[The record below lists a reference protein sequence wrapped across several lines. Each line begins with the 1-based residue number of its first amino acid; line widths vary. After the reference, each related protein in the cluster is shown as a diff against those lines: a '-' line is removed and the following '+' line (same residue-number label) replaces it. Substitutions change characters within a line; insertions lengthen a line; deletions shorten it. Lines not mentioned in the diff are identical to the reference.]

1 MNTRSIATVALMLL
15 AGTSSAALAETIDTR
30 IGKLEMN
37 GSYPTDESI
46 RKLYDERDF
55 QRATQA
61 YIWALPIVAMANW
74 QKAHEEIF
82 GAQSGDVVVYDDFVS
97 KRGILTANAT
107 TPYVISF
114 FNLAETGPVVIDMPE
129 GSVAGFVNDMW
140 QRPVIDM
147 GQTGPD
153 KGKGG
158 KYLIVGPG
166 QKVENTDGY
175 YVVEPSTLNI
185 FWGFRALEKDPAK
198 VQQLLD
204 ALKIYP
210 LAKKDN
216 PAKVRFVDVKGKA
229 WSQTQ
234 PRGLDYWKVL
244 SAIVNREPVQERDRL
259 FMAMLKPLGIEKGKP
274 FKPDERQAKLLNEG
288 TVVGEAMAKANDF
301 EKHFPA
307 AHYADGRQW
316 EFALA
321 LDPSQ
326 RAENY
331 DELDERAA
339 WFYEATTTSSGM
351 VTTTP
356 GVGQIYLGTY
366 KDKSG
371 NWLDGSKTYRLRVAP
386 NAPVAN
392 FWSMT
397 VYDTDTR
404 ALVDNPGQQADRSSR
419 MDLKK
424 NADDSVDI
432 YVGPKAPTGL
442 ESNWVQSLPGK
453 SWFSYFRLYG
463 PTEAFFDRS
472 WVLND
477 IEEINH

>member
-1 MNTRSIATVALMLL
+1 MKSQTIIL
-15 AGTSSAALAETIDTR
+15 AALAASVALVSVVRADTVSTR
-30 IGKLEMN
+30 IGNLKFQ
-37 GSYPTDESI
+37 GSYPSEATI
-46 RKLYDERDF
+46 TRLYDERDF

-61 YIWALPIVAMANW
+61 YLWAIPIVGMANW

-82 GAQSGDVVVYDDFVS
+82 GAKSGDVVIYDDFVS

-114 FNLAETGPVVIDMPE
+114 FNLAETGPVVVDMPE

-140 QRPVIDM
+140 QRPVVDM

-158 KYLIVGPG
+158 KYLLVGPD
-166 QKVENTDGY
+166 QKVDNTEGY
-175 YVVEPSTLNI
+175 YVVNPSTTNI
-185 FWGFRALEKDPAK
+185 FWGFRALERDPGK
-198 VQQLLD
+198 VQALLD

-210 LAKKDN
+210 LARKDN
-216 PAKVRFVDVKGKA
+216 PPEVRFVDVKGKS

-234 PRGLDYWKVL
+234 PRGLAYWQIL
-244 SAIVNREPVQERDRL
+244 ADIINREPVQERDRF

-274 FKPDERQAKLLNEG
+274 FRPDERQTKLLMEG
-288 TVVGEAMAKANDF
+288 AVVGEAMAKANDF
-301 EKHFPA
+301 EKQFSA
-307 AHYADGRQW
+307 AHYVDGRRW

-326 RAENY
+326 RAESY
-331 DELDERAA
+331 DQLDERAA
-339 WFYEATTTSSGM
+339 WFYEATTTSAGM

-366 KDKSG
+366 KDKAG
-371 NWLDGSKTYRLRVAP
+371 NWLNGSKTYRLRVAKD
-386 NAPVAN
+386 APVAN

-404 ALVDNPGQQADRSSR
+404 ALIDNRTQQADRSSR
-419 MDLKK
+419 MSLKK
-424 NADDSVDI
+424 NPDGSVDL
-432 YVGPKAPTGL
+432 YVGPKAPKGM

-463 PTEAFFDRS
+463 PTEPFFDRS
-472 WVLND
+472 WVLD
-477 IEEINH
+477 DFEEVK

>member
-1 MNTRSIATVALMLL
+1 MQRKAGILIAVAAMVGI
-15 AGTSSAALAETIDTR
+15 APIGIADTLDTH
-30 IGKLEMN
+30 IGKLEMS

-46 RKLYDERDF
+46 RKLYNERDF

-74 QKAHEEIF
+74 QKVHEEIF
-82 GAQSGDVVVYDDFVS
+82 GAKSGDVVVYNDFVS

-114 FNLAETGPVVIDMPE
+114 FNLAETGPVVIDMPQ

-140 QRPVIDM
+140 QRPVVDM

-158 KYLIVGPG
+158 KYLLIGPG

-175 YVVEPSTLNI
+175 YVVEPSTTNI
-185 FWGFRALEKDPAK
+185 FWGFRALESDPAK

-204 ALKIYP
+204 SLKIYP
-210 LAKKDN
+210 LSNKDN
-216 PAKVRFVDVKGKA
+216 PAKTRFVDVKGKA

-244 SAIVNREPVQERDRL
+244 SDIINREPVQERDRL
-259 FMAMLKPLGIEKGKP
+259 FLAMLQPLGIEKGKP
-274 FKPDERQAKLLNEG
+274 FKPDDRQAKILTEAA
-288 TVVGEAMAKANDF
+288 VVGEAMAKAIDF
-301 EKHFPA
+301 EKHFPS
-307 AHYADGRQW
+307 AHYADGHQW
-316 EFALA
+316 HFSLV

-331 DELDERAA
+331 DQLDERAA
-339 WFYEATTTSSGM
+339 WFYEATTTSAGM

-356 GVGQIYLGTY
+356 GVGQVYLGTY
-366 KDKSG
+366 KDKAG
-371 NWLDGSKTYRLRVAP
+371 NWLDGSKTYKVTVGAD
-386 NAPVAN
+386 APVAN
-392 FWSMT
+392 FWSLT

-404 ALVDNPGQQADRSSR
+404 ALIDNQTQAADRSSR

-424 NADDSVDI
+424 NADGSIDL
-432 YVGPKAPTGL
+432 YVGPKPP
-442 ESNWVQSLPGK
+442 ENMDSNWIQSVPGK
-453 SWFSYFRLYG
+453 SWFAYFRLYG
-463 PTEAFFDRS
+463 PTKPFFDRS

-477 IEEINH
+477 IEEVSP